1 MKPIKLV
8 DDPKYQEGRACYYRG
23 EYFEAHEH
31 WEELWLTLSGEE
43 KTLVQGMIQVAAA
56 WVKYHR
62 KEPLGMRRLLDSAL
76 KKWKDLPNLLWSVN
90 VEQLRISTTQCLEEA
105 LRWERGE
112 EEDVPIK
119 YLPLMP

>member
-1 MKPIKLV
+1 MKTTKLI
-8 DDPKYQEGRACYYRG
+8 DDLNYQEGKACYYRG

-31 WEELWLTLSGEE
+31 WEELWLTLSGDE

-62 KEPLGMRRLLDSAL
+62 KEPLGMRRLLDSSL
-76 KKWKDLPNLLWSVN
+76 KKWKDLPATVWSVN
-90 VEQLRISTTQCLEEA
+90 VEQLRTTTAQCLEEA

-112 EEDVPIK
+112 EEEVPIN
-119 YLPLMP
+119 YLPPMP

>member
-1 MKPIKLV
+1 MKAVKLI
-8 DDPKYQEGRACYYRG
+8 DDPKYQEGKACYNHG

-31 WEELWLTLSGEE
+31 WEELWLTLSGDE

-76 KKWKDLPNLLWSVN
+76 KKWKELPGHLWGVN
-90 VEQLRISTTQCLEEA
+90 VDALRVSAAQCLEEA

-112 EEDVPIK
+112 EDDVPLK
-119 YLPLMP
+119 YLPPMP